1 MAPGL
6 LPFAHVNVATLATVA
21 NVLSMARRLTRAQAG
36 TVYSCEA
43 EGLRFLVTQNDELA
57 ESLGHAGSADLLA
70 RPPLG
75 WTEPSIATYVAR
87 AQTPLNI
94 PDAYDIAPGAPY
106 AFNAR
111 VDKLTGFRTIS
122 MLVVPLHVPIDGI
135 LQLINATNDAGRV
148 IPFSREAQAT
158 VEELA

>member
-1 MAPGL
+1 VAPDL

-57 ESLGHAGSADLLA
+57 GSL
-70 RPPLG
+70 
-75 WTEPSIATYVAR
+75 
-87 AQTPLNI
+87 
-94 PDAYDIAPGAPY
+94 
-106 AFNAR
+106 
-111 VDKLTGFRTIS
+111 
-122 MLVVPLHVPIDGI
+122 
-135 LQLINATNDAGRV
+135 DAGRV
-148 IPFSREAQAT
+148 IPFSREAQST